1 MKKKFLSVLTA
12 LMVLSMSTTVFGANS
27 PTTEEPVKPTD
38 KVEVGQDVTTVVKE
52 AEGATLTTATTE
64 QVQKVVDEAT
74 KHVADGNKGTVAAV
88 FNLDGKDGATVTVT
102 VPSLTAGDRVF
113 VLHIKDDGTSEVLN
127 ATVGEGGK
135 VTFVAPSFSTFA
147 VIKVASTAAP
157 QETPVYSPE
166 YYENLKAEMAAR
178 EAAAA
183 GTTPTTTTTT
193 ATSPKTGEAAMMP
206 VLAAICLAG
215 VVVCAR
221 KVKFN

>member
-1 MKKKFLSVLTA
+1 MKKKLISVLTA

-27 PTTEEPVKPTD
+27 PTTEDPVKPTD

-74 KHVADGNKGTVAAV
+74 KHVADGSKGTVAAV

-102 VPSLTAGDRVF
+102 VPSLTAGDSVF
-113 VLHIKDDGTSEVLN
+113 VLHILDDGTSEVLN

-147 VIKVASTAAP
+147 VIKVASVASAEELP
-157 QETPVYSPE
+157 YSPE
-166 YYENLKAEMAAR
+166 YYESLKTDMAAA

-183 GTTPTTTTTT
+183 GTPA